1 MNLDKGEIMKFE
13 LWGKELETFQK
24 WDKEHKKVCKLLNNP
39 DFTPAIGGRL
49 TFSFTPTGLGP
60 AVSVE
65 CACGEKHNCT
75 DYDSW

>member
-1 MNLDKGEIMKFE
+1 MKFE
-13 LWGKELETFQK
+13 LYGSELESFQR
-24 WDKEHKKVCKLLNNP
+24 WNREHKKTCTIVNG
-39 DFTPAIGGRL
+39 DTQAAIGGRL